1 MHMYDRREQSEFL
14 PLLNIPEDPDPGQ
27 FVRLLTSDTVNE
39 QILHFQMNSLSQ
51 EPQQALQ
58 G

>member
-14 PLLNIPEDPDPGQ
+14 PLLNIPEDPGPGQ
-27 FVRLLTSDTVNE
+27 FVRLLSSGTVNE

-51 EPQQALQ
+51 EPQQAGQ